1 MSKTKIAL
9 IAYLSTAIALIIGIG
24 FLCVN
29 EKLLTDTK
37 PLTWFIVQIV
47 AMTVG
52 VSFTL
57 QYAASQWFNADGVY
71 EPDEAASTA
80 VIGGAGALVT
90 ALVLLYAQHETRWD
104 LALNLFLFFEVIVFV
119 LLGLFWSGPAV
130 SKSGHA
136 HMAGHAS
143 AIRTTPTTVVG
154 TTTPDKPMS
163 IGMIIGI
170 ILLIAVISRLAMCST
185 TTSTSST
192 GNANPGKEDPVRSS
206 TPAVSTPTP
215 TEGVSVPPTGWNP
228 VSTQQVTTVEF
239 SDQEDQGDNEDG
251 ITGAMNK

>member
-1 MSKTKIAL
+1 MSKVKIAL
-9 IAYLSTAIALIIGIG
+9 IAYLSTALVLITGIG

-29 EKLLTDTK
+29 GKLLSDTK
-37 PLTWFIVQIV
+37 SLTWFIIQIV
-47 AMTVG
+47 VMTVG

-57 QYAASQWFNADGVY
+57 QYAASQWFNADGAY

-104 LALNLFLFFEVIVFV
+104 LALNLFLIFEVIVFV
-119 LLGLFWSGPAV
+119 LLALFWAGPAV

-136 HMAGHAS
+136 RMAGHAS
-143 AIRTTPTTVVG
+143 AIGTTPTTAVG

-163 IGMIIGI
+163 VGMIIGI

-192 GNANPGKEDPVRSS
+192 GNANPGKDPVRSS

-239 SDQEDQGDNEDG
+239 SDQENQGDNEDG